1 MSKLEEL
8 VRRREMLTIR
18 SDGQRE
24 RLADSYEQLRR
35 SLRWASLAK
44 GLVQKIKEHPAAL
57 IAPATFMVG
66 PGKFRRVGKVLSVGW
81 SIFRAARARRRR
93 R

>member
-8 VRRREMLTIR
+8 ARRREMLMIR

-24 RLADSYEQLRR
+24 RLADSYEQLTR

-44 GLVQKIKEHPAAL
+44 SVVQKIKNNPAGL
-57 IAPATFMVG
+57 IAPATLMVG
-66 PGKFRRVGKVLSVGW
+66 PGKFRRLGKAVSVGW
-81 SIFRAARARRRR
+81 SIFRAVRGRRRR
-93 R
+93 

>member
-8 VRRREMLTIR
+8 ARRREMLMIR

-24 RLADSYEQLRR
+24 RLADSYEKLTR

-44 GLVQKIKEHPAAL
+44 SVVQKIKNNPAGL
-57 IAPATFMVG
+57 IAPATLMVG
-66 PGKFRRVGKVLSVGW
+66 PGKFRRLGKAVSVGW
-81 SIFRAARARRRR
+81 SIFRAVRGRRRR
-93 R
+93 

>member
-8 VRRREMLTIR
+8 ARRREMLMIR

-24 RLADSYEQLRR
+24 RLADSYGQLTR

-44 GLVQKIKEHPAAL
+44 SVVQKIKNNPAGL
-57 IAPATFMVG
+57 IAPATLMVG
-66 PGKFRRVGKVLSVGW
+66 PGKFRRLGKAVSVGW
-81 SIFRAARARRRR
+81 SIFRAVRGRRRR
-93 R
+93 